1 MVVSA
6 PDPFGD
12 VCRSRFWNE
21 SIMFI
26 PGICIEMIVV
36 AVINDLL
43 WLRLLRLHAPKNEES

>member
-43 WLRLLRLHAPKNEES
+43 WLRFLRLHAPKNEES